1 MNITI
6 RKAQPKLIV
15 DGRMLFSSGI
25 GRYLR
30 EILSRIPKDAP
41 FPIDILCNTQ
51 IQRDWIERSAPSA
64 VAVLRR
70 ANIYSLR
77 EQLLAIQLPTD
88 ATYWVPHYN
97 VPRLCSCRLVATI
110 HDVAPL
116 ALPEVFKGRIRQWAA
131 RFYFNSVRRRTYHI
145 IAVSHFTRSE
155 LQNRGVARTGNVSVI
170 ENGVGSFWFHGSAEK
185 SRRGLLLFVG
195 NLKPHKNLARL
206 VDAVELVRQR
216 HPVELAVAGKI
227 EGFRTG
233 LDARLVE
240 RLRSTPW
247 IRMLGEPSD
256 EELRQHYQEASALVF
271 PSLYEGFG
279 LPLLEAMAA
288 GCPVIASRAGA
299 LVEIA
304 GRERGYGGVVDYFDP
319 FDVRDMAA
327 AITRSLEVPERE
339 RERVQATGRRSPRAI
354 PGKRRRARP
363 GRFWPRRVRHEQSL
377 GQIGSRARPPLDGV
391 LQGRRGCP

>member
-1 MNITI
+1 MCPSL
-6 RKAQPKLIV
+6 KMV
-15 DGRMLFSSGI
+15 WVLFG
-25 GRYLR
+25 
-30 EILSRIPKDAP
+30 
-41 FPIDILCNTQ
+41 F
-51 IQRDWIERSAPSA
+51 
-64 VAVLRR
+64 
-70 ANIYSLR
+70 
-77 EQLLAIQLPTD
+77 TD
-88 ATYWVPHYN
+88 P
-97 VPRLCSCRLVATI
+97 PRN
-110 HDVAPL
+110 P
-116 ALPEVFKGRIRQWAA
+116 G
-131 RFYFNSVRRRTYHI
+131 
-145 IAVSHFTRSE
+145 
-155 LQNRGVARTGNVSVI
+155 G
-170 ENGVGSFWFHGSAEK
+170 
-185 SRRGLLLFVG
+185 GLLLFVG

-227 EGFRTG
+227 EGVRTG

-339 RERVQATGRRSPRAI
+339 RERVQATGRAI
-354 PGKRRRARP
+354 ASGYTWEKTASAT
-363 GRFWPRRVRHEQSL
+363 WSL
-377 GQIGSRARPPLDGV
+377 LAEKSAA
-391 LQGRRGCP
+391 